1 MANPVTLAE
10 VQQHLRLGTLDA
22 AEQAEVEMMIS
33 AATEVAGSFC
43 NRPWKSVS
51 KTEYFDSFPSSTS
64 GYLLVHGDIQ
74 SITDLRYYST
84 EHVEAPFIHY
94 RFINTAGRTKVY
106 PAFGHSWPTNSSGL
120 PASISLT
127 YIGGDEANVPS
138 SVKSAILL
146 MVGDLYENRE
156 NTTIDAGISSVRMS
170 VTSEKLLTP
179 YKTRIA

>member
-51 KTEYFDSFPSSTS
+51 KTEYFDRFPSSTS

-74 SITDLRYYST
+74 SITDLKYYST
-84 EHVEAPFIHY
+84 EHVEAPFIHH

-106 PAFGHSWPTNSSGL
+106 PAFGHSWPTNGSDL
-120 PASISLT
+120 PASISLSYT
-127 YIGGDEANVPS
+127 GGDEANVPAP
-138 SVKSAILL
+138 VKSAILL
-146 MVGDLYENRE
+146 MVGDLYEHRE
-156 NTTIDAGISSVRMS
+156 NDVVGTIVS
-170 VTSEKLLTP
+170 VTVTTTTEKLLTP